1 MNERAANKSTT
12 YTLYYSTSNKF
23 LTKKELQT
31 MIYEKYNRLYEIII
45 NRYGAEDCEFRFVL
59 RSILHRGAEEANFLS
74 FQFDGDDGREFR
86 RASIYLEGV
95 ILDLHEML
103 DDRGNV
109 LPHSHSAISQAVALA
124 RFFIAIEN
132 EQTAGLLN
140 MLEERLEGC
149 PCSDCQG
156 KLMVA

>member
-1 MNERAANKSTT
+1 VIHEN
-12 YTLYYSTSNKF
+12 
-23 LTKKELQT
+23 
-31 MIYEKYNRLYEIII
+31 YNRVYEIIV
-45 NRYGAEDCEFRFVL
+45 NQFDTEDCEFRFVL
-59 RSILHRGAEEANFLS
+59 RNILHKGAEEANYLS
-74 FQFDGDDGREFR
+74 FQFDGDDGGEFR
-86 RASIYLEGV
+86 RASLYLEGV
-95 ILDLHEML
+95 ILDLPDML

-109 LPHSHSAISQAVALA
+109 LPHSRFAISQAVALA

-156 KLMVA
+156 ELMVA